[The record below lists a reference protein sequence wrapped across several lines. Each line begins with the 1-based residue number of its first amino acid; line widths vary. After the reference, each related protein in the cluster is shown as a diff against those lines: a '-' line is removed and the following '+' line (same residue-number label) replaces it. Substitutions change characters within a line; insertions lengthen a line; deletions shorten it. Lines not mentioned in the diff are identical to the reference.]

1 MLEPV
6 SNSFSRRK
14 KNGVSTFLVL
24 SLVALLVA
32 SAASVA
38 RADFVGELVLM
49 PMGCE
54 STGHCE
60 LGEDFGFIDPSGVGW
75 QAAKGL
81 ITDGASIPPWA
92 QPIVG
97 NPFDKSFIKAAI
109 IHDHY
114 CDRHVRSW
122 RQTHRVF
129 YDALR
134 ASGVLSN
141 KAGVMYFAILVGG
154 PKWIKLIKGKPC
166 GLGTTCTFR
175 VGANSQLPGTSLSV
189 DENGGLIMMRGSQ
202 YATAKFAETM
212 EDNVPGL
219 QAQGEALTP
228 EMVELA
234 AKKAMADDIFF
245 NNGEE
250 IGTNLDIKVETK

>member
-81 ITDGASIPPWA
+81 ITDGPAYLR
-92 QPIVG
+92 G
-97 NPFDKSFIKAAI
+97 
-109 IHDHY
+109 
-114 CDRHVRSW
+114 RSLSLEILS
-122 RQTHRVF
+122 TK
-129 YDALR
+129 
-134 ASGVLSN
+134 VLSRRRSS
-141 KAGVMYFAILVGG
+141 MIITAI
-154 PKWIKLIKGKPC
+154 
-166 GLGTTCTFR
+166 
-175 VGANSQLPGTSLSV
+175 
-189 DENGGLIMMRGSQ
+189 
-202 YATAKFAETM
+202 AT
-212 EDNVPGL
+212 
-219 QAQGEALTP
+219 
-228 EMVELA
+228 
-234 AKKAMADDIFF
+234 
-245 NNGEE
+245 
-250 IGTNLDIKVETK
+250 